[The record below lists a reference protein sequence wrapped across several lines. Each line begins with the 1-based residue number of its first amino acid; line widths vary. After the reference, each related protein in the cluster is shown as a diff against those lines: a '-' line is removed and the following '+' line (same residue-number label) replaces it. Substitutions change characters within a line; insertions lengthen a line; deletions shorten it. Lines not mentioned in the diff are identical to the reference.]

1 MYEYLDYTSPLD
13 YFNDVVSTYNA
24 DKLTHKK
31 IVINEM
37 AGSIYD
43 PDVDLPSDNI
53 IIINPNFKTKFSL
66 PFRKFHELQHVLN
79 GEQHK
84 TYAFSPLAK
93 NDAEISANAYAF
105 KMLADFYFDENTDRY
120 SKLYDFMAYFGIPM
134 SLESA
139 VLKNICNRNEEFS

>member
-13 YFNDVVSTYNA
+13 YFNDVVEDYNVA
-24 DKLTHKK
+24 RSNHDR
-31 IVINEM
+31 IVITEM
-37 AGSIYD
+37 NGSIYD
-43 PDVDLPSDNI
+43 PDVALPSDNLI
-53 IIINPNFKTKFSL
+53 IVNPNFKTKFSL
-66 PFRKFHELQHVLN
+66 PFRKFHELEHILN
-79 GEQHK
+79 GEQHM

-139 VLKNICNRNEEFS
+139 VIKNI

>member
-31 IVINEM
+31 IVITEM

-43 PDVDLPSDNI
+43 PDVALPSDNI

-66 PFRKFHELQHVLN
+66 PFRKFHELQHILN

-105 KMLADFYFDENTDRY
+105 KMLANFYFDENTDRY

-139 VLKNICNRNEEFS
+139 VLKNI

>member
-1 MYEYLDYTSPLD
+1 MHRYLDYTSPLE
-13 YFNDVVSTYNA
+13 YFEDTIVQYNA
-24 DKLTHKK
+24 ERDNNNQIMVVEVTGH
-31 IVINEM
+31 
-37 AGSIYD
+37 SCD
-43 PDVDLPSDNI
+43 PDVALPADDT

-66 PFRKFHELQHVLN
+66 PFRKFHELQHILN

-139 VLKNICNRNEEFS
+139 VIKNI

>member
-1 MYEYLDYTSPLD
+1 MYEYLDYTSPLE
-13 YFNDVVSTYNA
+13 FFEDVVIEYNA
-24 DKLTHKK
+24 KRPPDCQ
-31 IVINEM
+31 IRMFEVCGQE
-37 AGSIYD
+37 SD
-43 PDVDLPSDNI
+43 PDVASPFDNV
-53 IIINPNFKTKFSL
+53 IIINPNFQTKFSL
-66 PFRKFHELQHVLN
+66 PFRQFHELQHVLN

-120 SKLYDFMAYFGIPM
+120 SKLYDFMDYFGIPM

-139 VLKNICNRNEEFS
+139 VLKNI

>member
-1 MYEYLDYTSPLD
+1 DYTSPLD
-13 YFNDVVSTYNA
+13 YFNDVVVQYNV
-24 DKLTHKK
+24 DRPKHTK
-31 IVINEM
+31 IIIAEM

-43 PDVDLPSDNI
+43 PDVALPSDNT

-66 PFRKFHELQHVLN
+66 PFRKFHELQHILT
-79 GEQHK
+79 GDQHK

-134 SLESA
+134 SLENA
-139 VLKNICNRNEEFS
+139 VLKNIY

>member
-13 YFNDVVSTYNA
+13 YFNDVVEDYNIA
-24 DKLTHKK
+24 RSNHDK
-31 IVINEM
+31 IVITEM
-37 AGSIYD
+37 NRSIYD
-43 PDVDLPSDNI
+43 PDVALPSDNL

-66 PFRKFHELQHVLN
+66 PFRKFHELQHILN

-93 NDAEISANAYAF
+93 SDAEISANAYAF
-105 KMLADFYFDENTDRY
+105 KMLADFYFDESTDRY
-120 SKLYDFMAYFGIPM
+120 SKIYDFMACFGISM

-139 VLKNICNRNEEFS
+139 VLKNI

>member
-1 MYEYLDYTSPLD
+1 MYEYLDYSSPLE
-13 YFNDVVSTYNA
+13 YFDDVVAKYNTTRTP
-24 DKLTHKK
+24 DKQ
-31 IVINEM
+31 IQVIEVS
-37 AGSIYD
+37 GHDHD
-43 PDVDLPSDNI
+43 PDVASPFDNI

-66 PFRKFHELQHVLN
+66 PLRKFHELQHVLN

-93 NDAEISANAYAF
+93 SDAEISANAYAF

-134 SLESA
+134 SLESG
-139 VLKNICNRNEEFS
+139 VLKNI

>member
-13 YFNDVVSTYNA
+13 YFNDVVVQYNV
-24 DKLTHKK
+24 DRPKYTK
-31 IVINEM
+31 IIIAEM
-37 AGSIYD
+37 AGSVYD
-43 PDVDLPSDNI
+43 PDVALPSDNT

-66 PFRKFHELQHVLN
+66 PFRKFHELQHILT
-79 GEQHK
+79 GDQHK

-93 NDAEISANAYAF
+93 NDAEISANGYAF

-139 VLKNICNRNEEFS
+139 VLKNILY

>member
-13 YFNDVVSTYNA
+13 YFDDVIAHYNA
-24 DKLTHKK
+24 DKIYLEK
-31 IVINEM
+31 IIVAEM

-43 PDVDLPSDNI
+43 PDVALPSDNT

-66 PFRKFHELQHVLN
+66 PFRKFHELQHILN

-93 NDAEISANAYAF
+93 SDAEISANAYAF

-139 VLKNICNRNEEFS
+139 VLKNI

>member
-13 YFNDVVSTYNA
+13 YFDDVIAHYNA
-24 DKLTHKK
+24 DKIYLEK
-31 IVINEM
+31 IIVAEM

-43 PDVDLPSDNI
+43 PDVALPSDNT

-66 PFRKFHELQHVLN
+66 PFRKFHELQHILN

-93 NDAEISANAYAF
+93 SDAEISANAYAF

-120 SKLYDFMAYFGIPM
+120 SKLYDFMAYFGIPL
-134 SLESA
+134 SLESG
-139 VLKNICNRNEEFS
+139 VLKNI

>member
-1 MYEYLDYTSPLD
+1 MHRYLDYTSQLE
-13 YFNDVVSTYNA
+13 YFEDTIVQYNA
-24 DKLTHKK
+24 ERDNNNQILVVEVLGH
-31 IVINEM
+31 
-37 AGSIYD
+37 SCD
-43 PDVDLPSDNI
+43 PDVALPADNT

-66 PFRKFHELQHVLN
+66 PFRKFHELQHILN

-134 SLESA
+134 SLEST
-139 VLKNICNRNEEFS
+139 VLKNIQEIY

>member
-13 YFNDVVSTYNA
+13 YFNDVVEDYNIA
-24 DKLTHKK
+24 RSNHDK
-31 IVINEM
+31 IVITEM
-37 AGSIYD
+37 NRSIYA
-43 PDVDLPSDNI
+43 PDVALPSDNL

-66 PFRKFHELQHVLN
+66 PFRKFHELQHILN

-93 NDAEISANAYAF
+93 SDAEISANAYAF
-105 KMLADFYFDENTDRY
+105 KMLADFYFDESTDRY
-120 SKLYDFMAYFGIPM
+120 SKIYDFMACFGISM

-139 VLKNICNRNEEFS
+139 VLKNI

>member
-13 YFNDVVSTYNA
+13 YFDDVVAHYNA
-24 DKLTHKK
+24 DKIHLEK
-31 IVINEM
+31 IIVAEM

-43 PDVDLPSDNI
+43 PDVALPSDNT

-66 PFRKFHELQHVLN
+66 PFRKFHELQHILN

-93 NDAEISANAYAF
+93 SDAEISANAYAF

-120 SKLYDFMAYFGIPM
+120 SKLYDFMAYFGIPL
-134 SLESA
+134 SLESG
-139 VLKNICNRNEEFS
+139 VLKNI

>member
-13 YFNDVVSTYNA
+13 YFNDVVVQYNL
-24 DKLTHKK
+24 DRPKYTK
-31 IVINEM
+31 IIIAEM
-37 AGSIYD
+37 AGSVYD
-43 PDVDLPSDNI
+43 PDVALPSDNT

-66 PFRKFHELQHVLN
+66 PFRKFHELQHILT

-84 TYAFSPLAK
+84 TYAFSPLDK

-120 SKLYDFMAYFGIPM
+120 SKLYDFMAYFGITM
-134 SLESA
+134 SLESS
-139 VLKNICNRNEEFS
+139 VIKNIT

>member
-1 MYEYLDYTSPLD
+1 MYEYLDYSSPLE
-13 YFNDVVSTYNA
+13 YFEDVVVKYNA
-24 DKLTHKK
+24 ERPPNKQITVVEVPGRNH
-31 IVINEM
+31 
-37 AGSIYD
+37 D
-43 PDVDLPSDNI
+43 PDVALPSRHMI
-53 IIINPNFKTKFSL
+53 VINPNFKTKFSS
-66 PFRKFHELQHVLN
+66 PFRKFHELQHILT

-139 VLKNICNRNEEFS
+139 VLKNI

>member
-13 YFNDVVSTYNA
+13 YFNDVVVQYNV
-24 DKLTHKK
+24 DRPKHTK
-31 IVINEM
+31 IIIAEM

-43 PDVDLPSDNI
+43 PDVALPSDNT

-66 PFRKFHELQHVLN
+66 PFRKFHELQHILT

-93 NDAEISANAYAF
+93 NDAEISANAYALR
-105 KMLADFYFDENTDRY
+105 MLADFYFDENTDRY

-134 SLESA
+134 SLENA
-139 VLKNICNRNEEFS
+139 VLKNI

>member
-13 YFNDVVSTYNA
+13 YFTDVVEDYNVTRSNHNKIVIAEMNGSTYN
-24 DKLTHKK
+24 
-31 IVINEM
+31 
-37 AGSIYD
+37 
-43 PDVDLPSDNI
+43 PDVALPSDNLI
-53 IIINPNFKTKFSL
+53 IVNPNFKTKFSL
-66 PFRKFHELQHVLN
+66 PFRKFHELQHILN

-105 KMLADFYFDENTDRY
+105 KMLANFYFDETTDRY
-120 SKLYDFMAYFGIPM
+120 SKLHDFMAYFGIPM

-139 VLKNICNRNEEFS
+139 VLKNI

>member
-13 YFNDVVSTYNA
+13 YFNDVVVQYNV
-24 DKLTHKK
+24 DRPKHTK
-31 IVINEM
+31 IIIAEM
-37 AGSIYD
+37 AGSVYD
-43 PDVDLPSDNI
+43 PDVALPSDNT

-66 PFRKFHELQHVLN
+66 PFRKFHELQHILT

-139 VLKNICNRNEEFS
+139 VLKNI

>member
-24 DKLTHKK
+24 DKLTNKK
-31 IVINEM
+31 IVITEM

-43 PDVDLPSDNI
+43 PDVALPSDNI

-66 PFRKFHELQHVLN
+66 PFRQFYELQHVLN

-93 NDAEISANAYAF
+93 NDAEISANSYAF

-139 VLKNICNRNEEFS
+139 VLKNI

>member
-1 MYEYLDYTSPLD
+1 MHRYLDYTSQLE
-13 YFNDVVSTYNA
+13 YFEDTIVQYNA
-24 DKLTHKK
+24 ERDNNNQILVVEVLGH
-31 IVINEM
+31 
-37 AGSIYD
+37 SCD
-43 PDVDLPSDNI
+43 PDVALPADNT

-66 PFRKFHELQHVLN
+66 PFRKFHELQHILN

-139 VLKNICNRNEEFS
+139 VIKNI